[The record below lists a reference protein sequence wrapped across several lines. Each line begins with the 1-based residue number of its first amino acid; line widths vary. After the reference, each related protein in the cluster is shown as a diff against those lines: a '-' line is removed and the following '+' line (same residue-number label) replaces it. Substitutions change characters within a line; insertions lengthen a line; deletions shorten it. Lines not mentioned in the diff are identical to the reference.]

1 MRVALI
7 VVAIVMVSSPSQAS
21 PSCMTMSE
29 ARARHGNVHLYWHGS
44 GRCWDASPGRR
55 QLAKRIKVREREPA
69 EADADPKAESKAV
82 PKIEPK
88 AASRIEPK
96 AERRPAEAKK
106 PATGLAAD
114 PAANPASW
122 AHETRWREAMSR
134 MLPEDAPVA
143 RAHASA
149 ESGPAQ
155 LASPAAPPTPTRADW
170 SERWVEVA
178 AAVPPIVDKSE
189 PADMAVSA
197 RHTDSKVTP
206 LRVMLALVTLVLS
219 LGIIE
224 IVFRGT
230 IPGWR
235 S

>member
-7 VVAIVMVSSPSQAS
+7 VVAIAMVSSPSLAS
-21 PSCMTMSE
+21 PSCMTLSE
-29 ARARHGNVHLYWHGS
+29 ARARHGNAHLYWHGP

-69 EADADPKAESKAV
+69 EADVDPNKAV
-82 PKIEPK
+82 PK
-88 AASRIEPK
+88 AVSRIEPK
-96 AERRPAEAKK
+96 AESRPVEAKK
-106 PATGLAAD
+106 PAAGLAANPAEK

-122 AHETRWREAMSR
+122 AHETRWREAMSK

-149 ESGPAQ
+149 ESAPAT
-155 LASPAAPPTPTRADW
+155 LPASPSPRADW
-170 SERWVEVA
+170 HERWVDVA

-189 PADMAVSA
+189 PADLVASA
-197 RHTDSKVTP
+197 RRADSKVTP
-206 LRVMLALVTLVLS
+206 LRVMLALLTLVLS